1 MMYKAS
7 IILPCCLKLM
17 LKYLHHKTQFH
28 HQCLTF
34 SEKIEN
40 IGSLM
45 SIQNF
50 VSSVKMAI
58 TEMLVTCPTT
68 CQARIASTLGTGSE
82 QVGSHT
88 TSSFSIIYKL
98 VCQLFKSS
106 SVSLASVYR
115 KMLKMFAESYFHPF
129 HLHCQWANVRL
140 AN

>member
-1 MMYKAS
+1 
-7 IILPCCLKLM
+7 M

-28 HQCLTF
+28 HRCLTF

-106 SVSLASVYR
+106 SGFFSLCMQENVENVCRILFSPISSALSVS
-115 KMLKMFAESYFHPF
+115 KCKTGKLKKGQNSFHI
-129 HLHCQWANVRL
+129 
-140 AN
+140 